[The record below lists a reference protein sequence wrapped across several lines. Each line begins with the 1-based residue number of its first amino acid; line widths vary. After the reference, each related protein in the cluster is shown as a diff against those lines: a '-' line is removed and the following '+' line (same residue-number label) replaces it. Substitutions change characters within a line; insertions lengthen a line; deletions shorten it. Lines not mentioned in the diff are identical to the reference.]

1 VTQMRAMVFDRY
13 GDPDVMSLRDVPV
26 PEPQDGEVLIR
37 VAYADVNPSDT
48 KNRSGESARY
58 RYREVRFPFVVG
70 RDGAGV
76 VERTGSN
83 VNGFRPGDNVI
94 AWSATDGKTWGSY
107 AEFMRVPV
115 KNLSPMP
122 KSLSFAQ
129 AAVVPVASLVIISLF
144 VKRDQFI
151 ELVVAQGLKNS
162 EVAEAMARRSLL

>member
-1 VTQMRAMVFDRY
+1 MRAMVFDCY

-37 VAYADVNPSDT
+37 VAYAGVNPSDT

-122 KSLSFAQ
+122 KTLSFAQ
-129 AAVVPVASLVIISLF
+129 AALF
-144 VKRDQFI
+144 PR
-151 ELVVAQGLKNS
+151 LS
-162 EVAEAMARRSLL
+162 RM